1 MKKKVLNKDLVK
13 SFMAGFKSVIKDE
26 GKEALAAW
34 SVGSALLTISKALKK

>member
-1 MKKKVLNKDLVK
+1 MKKKMSKDLVK

-34 SVGSALLTISKALKK
+34 SVGSALLTISKAVRK